1 MFTRAKDSLNLAYC
15 HLMAFSDLKKRKH
28 KNFLEK
34 HYASALKH
42 WAKTPC
48 SLLKNISRREIKKK
62 KAFTNKLSRCRT
74 NLRDF
79 HINYISNCSI
89 RSRLSA
95 YQVFLSVTFKTLASS
110 CSKMYREPMK
120 WLRDKCQYRHKWG
133 KFDPFY
139 LLNKPSDLSF

>member
-1 MFTRAKDSLNLAYC
+1 MT
-15 HLMAFSDLKKRKH
+15 LKSEN

-34 HYASALKH
+34 HYASAPL
-42 WAKTPC
+42 
-48 SLLKNISRREIKKK
+48 NIKKK
-62 KAFTNKLSRCRT
+62 PHGAFFKKKKNSKGKKKKRKAFTNKLTRCRS

-79 HINYISNCSI
+79 YINYISNCSI
-89 RSRLSA
+89 RSRISA

-120 WLRDKCQYRHKWG
+120 RLHDQCQYRHKWG